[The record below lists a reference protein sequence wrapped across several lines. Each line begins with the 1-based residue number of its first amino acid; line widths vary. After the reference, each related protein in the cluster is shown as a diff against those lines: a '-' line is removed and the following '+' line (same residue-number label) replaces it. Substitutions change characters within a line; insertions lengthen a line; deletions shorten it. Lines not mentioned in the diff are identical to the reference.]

1 MYDLNIRRQAG
12 IGGAHALFLAISVL
26 VLSGSGLLAAAVASA
41 ENPDPVKVDAK
52 HYKVEFENDKVRVLR
67 ITYGPHEKSVMH
79 YHPGSVAVF
88 LTDGQAKFTTPDG
101 KTQDAPVKAGVAQ
114 WTEAG
119 KHLPENVGD
128 KPFELILVELKTK
141 PAPAK

>member
-1 MYDLNIRRQAG
+1 MYDLFLRCRAAV
-12 IGGAHALFLAISVL
+12 GGMHALFLAISLVVL
-26 VLSGSGLLAAAVASA
+26 GGAGLLAAAVATA
-41 ENPDPVKVDAK
+41 QDPIKVDAK

-79 YHPGSVAVF
+79 HHPGSVAVF
-88 LTDGQAKFTTPDG
+88 LTDGQSRFTMPDG
-101 KTQDAPVKAGVAQ
+101 KTQDAPVKAGSIQ
-114 WTEAG
+114 WSEAG

-141 PAPAK
+141 GAPAK